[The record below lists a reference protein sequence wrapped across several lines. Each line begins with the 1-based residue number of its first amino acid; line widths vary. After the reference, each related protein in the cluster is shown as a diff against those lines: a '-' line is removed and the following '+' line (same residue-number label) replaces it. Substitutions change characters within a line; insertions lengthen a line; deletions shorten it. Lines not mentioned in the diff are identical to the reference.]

1 MFIMFAGSISTD
13 VHNVQN
19 VCRFYKY
26 QVWQDF
32 TEPVNLGKLA
42 ESSSITVL
50 EVHTVCEPGD
60 QLTQADLMKVREAF
74 LEFGK
79 TKDKTVE
86 LNVERNYMRIDGK
99 EAFEVVPYRKGGL
112 DWTAQSEVLINME
125 EEDSSNKELTTI
137 APSSV
142 QRLAISND
150 PSNVPCWMSEAVV
163 KWLDILALSALLR
176 IFTQWMAAHTKIKV
190 VKKFFADNSNTDKG
204 LLVHLAEQLPGEEVE
219 FDNPETV
226 HSPAGSSQEIH
237 AAEVAQK
244 IVE

>member
-1 MFIMFAGSISTD
+1 MFIMFAGSTSTN
-13 VHNVQN
+13 VHNVHN

-42 ESSSITVL
+42 ESSSVTAL
-50 EVHTVCEPGD
+50 EVHTICEPGD
-60 QLTQADLMKVREAF
+60 QLTRADLKKVREAF
-74 LEFGK
+74 IEFGK

-99 EAFEVVPYRKGGL
+99 EAFEVVPYRKGSL
-112 DWTAQSEVLINME
+112 DWTAQSEVLINMDEGDSLNE
-125 EEDSSNKELTTI
+125 ELAI

-150 PSNVPCWMSEAVV
+150 PSNVPCWMREPAV

-204 LLVHLAEQLPGEEVE
+204 LLVHLAEQVPGEEVE
-219 FDNPETV
+219 FDNPEIV
-226 HSPAGSSQEIH
+226 HSPAGSSQEIQ
-237 AAEVAQK
+237 AAEVLQK
-244 IVE
+244 HVE

>member
-1 MFIMFAGSISTD
+1 M
-13 VHNVQN
+13 
-19 VCRFYKY
+19 
-26 QVWQDF
+26 WQDF

-42 ESSSITVL
+42 ESSSVTAL
-50 EVHTVCEPGD
+50 EVHTISEPGD
-60 QLTQADLMKVREAF
+60 QLTRADLMKVREAF
-74 LEFGK
+74 IEFGK

-86 LNVERNYMRIDGK
+86 LNIERNYMRIDGK

-112 DWTAQSEVLINME
+112 DWTAQSEVLINIE
-125 EEDSSNKELTTI
+125 EEDSSKEKLTMI

-150 PSNVPCWMSEAVV
+150 PSNVPCWMKEPVV

-204 LLVHLAEQLPGEEVE
+204 LLVHLAEQVPGEEVE
-219 FDNPETV
+219 FDNPEIV

-237 AAEVAQK
+237 AAEVLQK
-244 IVE
+244 HVE